1 MISNRLT
8 QFFFVILFF
17 GVLMAAACGD
27 HTGTGTPENPGS
39 KPAKKSA
46 LYSDKDQSK
55 DEPAATDVNWGR
67 EINLDEMIAMA
78 RKGRIVEIQ
87 WHVMPNILRAEAVD
101 GEVFHIKNENKGVDL
116 RSKLIN
122 AGVRVG
128 EGGIPF
134 KYFF

>member
-1 MISNRLT
+1 
-8 QFFFVILFF
+8 
-17 GVLMAAACGD
+17 
-27 HTGTGTPENPGS
+27 
-39 KPAKKSA
+39 
-46 LYSDKDQSK
+46 
-55 DEPAATDVNWGR
+55 
-67 EINLDEMIAMA
+67 MIAMA